1 MRAITFVRNRIN
13 RTPFFIS
20 TAGLRIPPFEK
31 GMLGGILYKKI
42 PLNPP
47 FLKGEAEDSKLNLSR
62 YQLLRE
68 AYEPHILLKDR
79 HCLHQLEKGWAQ
91 RQPLKG
97 KIILVNIHLTRIT
110 LALITALLE
119 SGAWVEVTVSP
130 ELVIHQNTLQPL
142 LAAQIPF
149 YSTIPDEKKQNY
161 YDIVY
166 DCCAGMNEIIPNNGM
181 VKLTKTDPALYQHT
195 TFPIITVDSS
205 QTKEIET
212 GLGTG
217 DSFVRVIHHLAQQSI
232 AAMVLNW
239 KNLTTHMTYPSLYLT
254 TLLSLI
260 NVDQLFLRNK
270 FMIFGFGKVGKGI
283 ASALESAGVPKKN
296 IFMVDISSEAYLDA
310 MKQGYSG
317 LLLDTHH
324 PETIQRIKKILPE
337 IWAVVTATGI
347 EGAISRH
354 FSQSDFDRVAL
365 LVNMSTGDDFG
376 SRFTQERILNGK
388 KPANFM
394 LDFPTMVMYLDPI
407 FTLFLKAGEALLKN
421 STLKPGLNPIAPE
434 IDQAVLADWMNH
446 HGNEIWRHRS
456 GRLQTEKFIQ
466 HLRQHPVQCPPD
478 LARSMEHYGIF
489 HPASKPERVSKAS
502 RDLALTLPY

>member
-1 MRAITFVRNRIN
+1 MRTLSFARNRIN
-13 RTPFFIS
+13 R
-20 TAGLRIPPFEK
+20 
-31 GMLGGILYKKI
+31 I
-42 PLNPP
+42 PLSVSLTRRDCFIQPAADH
-47 FLKGEAEDSKLNLSR
+47 FRRHLLHTRS
-62 YQLLRE
+62 YQPLWDT
-68 AYEPHILLKDR
+68 YEQHIPLKDR

-91 RQPLKG
+91 RRPLKG
-97 KIILVNIHLTRIT
+97 KIILVNVHLTRIT

-130 ELVIHQNTLQPL
+130 ELVIHQNALQPL

-149 YSTIPDEKKQNY
+149 YSTIPDKKKQNY

-181 VKLTKTDPALYQHT
+181 VKLTKTDPALYKNM
-195 TFPIITVDSS
+195 TFPVITVDSS
-205 QTKEIET
+205 KTKEIET

-217 DSFVRVIHHLAQQSI
+217 DGFVRVIHHLVRQSI
-232 AAMVLNW
+232 AALLLNW
-239 KNLTTHMTYPSLYLT
+239 KNLVDTRMTHPSWYLT

-354 FSQSDFDRVAL
+354 FLQSDFDRVAL

-394 LDFPTMVMYLDPI
+394 LDFPTMVMYLDAT
-407 FTLFLKAGEALLKN
+407 FTLFLKAGEELLTNPSIKN
-421 STLKPGLNPIAPE
+421 GLNTIAPE
-434 IDQAVLADWMNH
+434 IDQTVLADWMAQ
-446 HGNEIWRHRS
+446 HGDEIWQHQL
-456 GRLQTEKFIQ
+456 GRIQTEILMQ
-466 HLRQHPVQCPPD
+466 HLRQNPMKPLQD
-478 LARSMEHYGIF
+478 LASLIESQGIF
-489 HPASKPERVSKAS
+489 HYPSESKLSPNVQQSS
-502 RDLALTLPY
+502 ILCC

>member
-1 MRAITFVRNRIN
+1 M
-13 RTPFFIS
+13 
-20 TAGLRIPPFEK
+20 
-31 GMLGGILYKKI
+31 
-42 PLNPP
+42 
-47 FLKGEAEDSKLNLSR
+47 
-62 YQLLRE
+62 
-68 AYEPHILLKDR
+68 
-79 HCLHQLEKGWAQ
+79 
-91 RQPLKG
+91 KG

-130 ELVIHQNTLQPL
+130 ELVIHQNALQPL

-181 VKLTKTDPALYQHT
+181 VKLTKTDPVLYRQM
-195 TFPIITVDSS
+195 TFPVISVDSS
-205 QTKEIET
+205 KTKAIET

-232 AAMVLNW
+232 AALVLNW
-239 KNLTTHMTYPSLYLT
+239 KNLADNTRLAPPSLYLT

-260 NVDQLFLRNK
+260 NVDQLFLRNQ
-270 FMIFGFGKVGKGI
+270 FMIFGFGKVGRGI

-296 IFMVDISSEAYLDA
+296 IFVVDISPEAYLDA

-337 IWAVVTATGI
+337 MWAVVTATGI
-347 EGAISRH
+347 EGAISQH

-394 LDFPTMVMYLDPI
+394 LDFPTMVMYLDAT
-407 FTLFLKAGEALLKN
+407 FTLFLKAGEELLTNPSIKN
-421 STLKPGLNPIAPE
+421 GLNTIAPE
-434 IDQAVLADWMNH
+434 IDQTVLTDWMAQ
-446 HGNEIWRHRS
+446 HGDEIWRHRL
-456 GRLQTEKFIQ
+456 GRIQTEIFMQ
-466 HLRQHPVQCPPD
+466 HLRQNSMQPPQD
-478 LARSMEHYGIF
+478 LASLIESQGIF
-489 HPASKPERVSKAS
+489 HYPSESKSSPN
-502 RDLALTLPY
+502 LQQTPLLCC